1 MTPSPARNLRALPQ
15 PLPDAELIELVMS
28 GRPDAAARLY
38 DRFARDIHRM
48 VHRLLAV
55 DTEHDDIVQE
65 IFIKAWQLIAKGK
78 VRNPE
83 GLSAWMRSVATH
95 TVYKEIRRRYVR
107 RRFFRF
113 QEPPPD
119 AKAPLASE
127 DERELLRIAYRIAG
141 ELAPSEQ
148 LAFALRHFDQ
158 RRLVEVAEMSGCSL
172 ATAKRRIARAEQQFL
187 TMAAEYQRLPGAA
200 RPDQRRKG
208 NRISRFDKLHILV
221 YRHRDEVPKSTIASG
236 RAAFIDAVGQTHRRP
251 SMFHAWSLAAAVLV
265 VVVGAS
271 GYWFARSRQT
281 AVATVSS
288 PQSASSS
295 VRLELPASGPAS
307 LELTEGVTAEL
318 SAGTL
323 AYRAE
328 PVAGEH
334 RVTLERG
341 RLRLSIDPERHMHWT
356 VVAGGYEVRVGG
368 NHLQRG
374 APG

>member
-1 MTPSPARNLRALPQ
+1 VTPSPARNLRALPQ

-28 GRPDAAARLY
+28 GRPEAAARLY

-78 VRNPE
+78 VKNPE

-141 ELAPSEQ
+141 ELAPAEQ

-158 RRLVEVAEMSGCSL
+158 RRLVEVAEMIPCSL

-187 TMAAEYQRLPGAA
+187 TMAAHYHDYPALLGLT
-200 RPDQRRKG
+200 
-208 NRISRFDKLHILV
+208 N
-221 YRHRDEVPKSTIASG
+221 DEK
-236 RAAFIDAVGQTHRRP
+236 
-251 SMFHAWSLAAAVLV
+251 
-265 VVVGAS
+265 
-271 GYWFARSRQT
+271 
-281 AVATVSS
+281 
-288 PQSASSS
+288 
-295 VRLELPASGPAS
+295 E
-307 LELTEGVTAEL
+307 TE
-318 SAGTL
+318 
-323 AYRAE
+323 
-328 PVAGEH
+328 
-334 RVTLERG
+334 
-341 RLRLSIDPERHMHWT
+341 
-356 VVAGGYEVRVGG
+356 
-368 NHLQRG
+368 
-374 APG
+374 

>member
-1 MTPSPARNLRALPQ
+1 VTPSPARNLRALPQ

-28 GRPDAAARLY
+28 GRPEAAARLY

-78 VRNPE
+78 IRNPE

-127 DERELLRIAYRIAG
+127 DERELLRIAYRIAE

-172 ATAKRRIARAEQQFL
+172 ATDKRRIARAEQQFL
-187 TMAAEYQRLPGAA
+187 TMAAEYQDYPALLGLT
-200 RPDQRRKG
+200 
-208 NRISRFDKLHILV
+208 N
-221 YRHRDEVPKSTIASG
+221 DEK
-236 RAAFIDAVGQTHRRP
+236 
-251 SMFHAWSLAAAVLV
+251 
-265 VVVGAS
+265 
-271 GYWFARSRQT
+271 
-281 AVATVSS
+281 
-288 PQSASSS
+288 
-295 VRLELPASGPAS
+295 E
-307 LELTEGVTAEL
+307 TE
-318 SAGTL
+318 
-323 AYRAE
+323 
-328 PVAGEH
+328 
-334 RVTLERG
+334 
-341 RLRLSIDPERHMHWT
+341 
-356 VVAGGYEVRVGG
+356 
-368 NHLQRG
+368 
-374 APG
+374 